1 LYRLEASE
9 QYWINFKPMIQNAV
23 GRDEEA
29 DITQVAVE
37 LNNLQTAY
45 ETSMASAARI
55 LQQRSLVD
63 FLG

>member
-1 LYRLEASE
+1 
-9 QYWINFKPMIQNAV
+9 
-23 GRDEEA
+23 
-29 DITQVAVE
+29 VAVE
-37 LNNLQTAY
+37 LNNLKTAY